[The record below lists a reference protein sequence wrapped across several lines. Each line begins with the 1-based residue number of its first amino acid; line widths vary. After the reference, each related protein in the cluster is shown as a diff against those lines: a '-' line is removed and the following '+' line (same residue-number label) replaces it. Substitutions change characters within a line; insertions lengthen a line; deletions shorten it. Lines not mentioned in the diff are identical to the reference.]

1 MIVSGLITG
10 MSLISTAIAQDPPGP
25 TASVPDIVA
34 IGTRDQIVRR
44 YVDALP
50 EVNRPNEPLARFDRW
65 ICPGVLN
72 LEAHAQAVADR
83 IGQVAVRAGLGVGE
97 PGCSPNVLVVFT
109 LDADGVAADIRDA
122 RPQMFDGVA
131 ATRRSGRTQLREFLE
146 SDAPVRWWHSTSDE
160 PATAA
165 VEISQ
170 MLSTRGMKVPGVSQ
184 FRISGPA
191 RSGAATL
198 LSSASRMDITMA
210 LVIVDMNRIDTVDL
224 NAIADY
230 AAFVALGQIDP
241 SADVSGADTIMNLF
255 EPGQSAIRGLSAIDQ
270 SYLRALYRVRGNA
283 ARASQQK
290 SEIAADMLHDL
301 NGREAQP
308 AASEAH

>member
-1 MIVSGLITG
+1 MTVSGLIAGLSFLSVLTV
-10 MSLISTAIAQDPPGP
+10 QDPPGP
-25 TASVPDIVA
+25 STAIPDVVA
-34 IGTRDQIVRR
+34 TGTRDQIVRR

-50 EVNRPNEPLARFDRW
+50 EVNRANEPLARFDRW

-72 LEAHAQAVADR
+72 LDAHAQAVADR
-83 IGQVAVRAGLGVGE
+83 IGQVARRAGLGVGE

-146 SDAPVRWWHSTSDE
+146 SDAPVRWWHSTADE

-170 MLSTRGMKVPGVSQ
+170 MLSTRGMNMPGVSQ

-210 LVIVDMNRIDTVDL
+210 LVIVDMNRIGTVDL

-255 EPGQSAIRGLSAIDQ
+255 EPGQTAMRGLSAMDQ
-270 SYLRALYRVRGNA
+270 SYLRALYRVRANA

-290 SEIAADMLHDL
+290 SEIAADMMQDL
-301 NGREAQP
+301 NGQGAPSP
-308 AASEAH
+308 ATDPH